1 MSVFGTYL
9 MAMRSLKR
17 EALRRVNSDIFLI
30 VNIIRFEFS
39 DIRCVNIFP
48 LINFNLARGI

>member
-1 MSVFGTYL
+1 MSVFDTYL
-9 MAMRSLKR
+9 MAMRNLKR